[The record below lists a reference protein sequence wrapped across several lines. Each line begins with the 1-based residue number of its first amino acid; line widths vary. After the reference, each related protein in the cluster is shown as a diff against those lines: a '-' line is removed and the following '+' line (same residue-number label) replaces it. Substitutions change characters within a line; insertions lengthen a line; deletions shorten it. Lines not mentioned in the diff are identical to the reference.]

1 MNIPA
6 VIPIPANQAS
16 MHIDTGG
23 SSGNPLYNVN
33 IPISQ
38 GLGGL
43 NRIEYD
49 NLFWSND
56 FFTVTTRNAAVGL
69 FIGYYVPDLGASYCL
84 LPIALPR
91 QSLSLPSTDI
101 EDYQQCLAFS
111 LNLYFSKPQTVIAFD
126 SDGRNPKRQVL
137 DINNPNMPILQ
148 DTSQPPLVWRVSHS
162 GQLILMQ
169 NDDDSIYA
177 YLPDAYVFNFN
188 LVQLTSSMM
197 PTDVNS
203 SVVSSKSNGWF
214 GSGKYIYGFG
224 KYDDNGQY
232 VDDMTFYDVASV
244 ASKPFTSLCRVNQ
257 EFLPVGDLENFD
269 EISDIYKMFQS
280 VVSDSSALCIPSKYY
295 VVDSK
300 EITRNQLRPISTN
313 IQRPISEA
321 VAIIYTSPF
330 GKNFYGAT
338 SPFMFNDASTPS
350 IHLHPNQPH
359 NQVDLNISNEF
370 VTNATP
376 YDYATDLDYMM
387 NVDGFFEDPSV
398 EYPPAYDGLNPF
410 LNFQPD
416 GWSAFP
422 YYLINDNL
430 FSVPLNPNHLFS
442 ANPSTNVIHFTKM
455 LSAN

>member
-1 MNIPA
+1 MQA
-6 VIPIPANQAS
+6 VITIPPNQAS

-23 SSGNPLYNVN
+23 SSGNPLDSLN

-69 FIGYYVPDLGASYCL
+69 FIGYYVDGIGASYCL

-91 QSLSLPSTDI
+91 QSLSLPSTNI
-101 EDYQQCLAFS
+101 RDYQECIAFA
-111 LNLYFSKPQTVIAFD
+111 LNLYFSKPQTVITFD
-126 SDGRNPKRQVL
+126 LNGKNPTRQYL
-137 DINNPNMPILQ
+137 YINSPNMPILQ
-148 DTSQPPLVWRVSHS
+148 NNAQPPLVWRVSHS

-169 NDDDSIYA
+169 NDDPSVFTYM
-177 YLPDAYVFNFN
+177 PDGYVFNFN
-188 LVQLTSSMM
+188 LVQLTSDMM
-197 PTDVNS
+197 PRDVNS
-203 SVVSSKSNGWF
+203 SVVSSRLNGWF

-232 VDDMTFYDVASV
+232 VDDLTYYDVAGSTY
-244 ASKPFTSLCRVNQ
+244 KPFTFLCAPNQ
-257 EFLPVGDLENFD
+257 AFFKVGTLDDFD
-269 EISDIYKMFQS
+269 DISNAYKIFQS
-280 VVSDSSALCIPSKYY
+280 IVSDSSALCIPSKYF
-295 VVDSK
+295 VIDSK
-300 EITRNQLRPISTN
+300 EMTRNQIRPVASN
-313 IQRPISEA
+313 IQRPLSEI

-359 NQVDLNISNEF
+359 NQIDLSISNEF
-370 VTNATP
+370 VTNITP
-376 YDYATDLDYMM
+376 YDYKTDLQYMKQ
-387 NVDGFFEDPSV
+387 VDGFFADPSV
-398 EYPPAYDGLNPF
+398 QYPPAYDNLNPF
-410 LNFQPD
+410 LTSQPD

-430 FSVPLNPNHLFS
+430 FSVPLNPSSLFS
-442 ANPSTNVIHFTKM
+442 TNAATNVIHFAKM